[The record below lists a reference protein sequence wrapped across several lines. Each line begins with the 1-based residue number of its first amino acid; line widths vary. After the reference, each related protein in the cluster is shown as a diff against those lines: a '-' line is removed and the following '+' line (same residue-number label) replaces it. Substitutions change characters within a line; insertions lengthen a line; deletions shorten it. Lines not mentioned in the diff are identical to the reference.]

1 LNLFNLIPFFGLD
14 GSHGFKAL
22 NSPQRFAVAAA
33 FGAAWWLTGFPLM
46 IVPTAVAAFRA
57 FQPNAGPGDA
67 RTLANFMG
75 LIGVLGWMSTLRA
88 TP

>member
-1 LNLFNLIPFFGLD
+1 MVI
-14 GSHGFKAL
+14 
-22 NSPQRFAVAAA
+22 
-33 FGAAWWLTGFPLM
+33 LTGLGD
-46 IVPTAVAAFRA
+46 VPTAVAAFRA
-57 FQPNAGPGDA
+57 FQPGAGPGDA